1 MSPLGRWVRAGPGCG
16 DVVSELRV
24 MECNRALTVPVCYI
38 AWGRTWIVGCSRLK
52 APSDQWKLQG
62 TDSDPRLDP
71 RTQSRS
77 SPQIYPSCGFLTSN
91 GNSSFPVAQAE
102 APPHPWCVSPNPRP
116 RIWSSCKSC
125 GFDSSPACSHLS
137 PSHPLSRLAV
147 LFSPS
152 RPGLL
157 CLVPSLTCFSSI
169 LPTRQGYCCC
179 SVTTLCQTL
188 QPQGLQHVRLL
199 CPPLF
204 PGVCSDS
211 CLLSWWCYQTTSC
224 SVAPFSFCLQSFP
237 AWGSQSIG
245 A

>member
-137 PSHPLSRLAV
+137 PSHLLSRVILTILPWAPLSGPILDLLQQHPSHTTRILL
-147 LFSPS
+147 LFSHY
-152 RPGLL
+152 
-157 CLVPSLTCFSSI
+157 V
-169 LPTRQGYCCC
+169 
-179 SVTTLCQTL
+179 V
-188 QPQGLQHVRLL
+188 
-199 CPPLF
+199 
-204 PGVCSDS
+204 SDS
-211 CLLSWWCYQTTSC
+211 ATPGTAARQAPLSPTISWSLLRFM
-224 SVAPFSFCLQSFP
+224 SVELVMLPNHLMLCCPLLLLPSIFP
-237 AWGSQSIG
+237 SMR
-245 A
+245 